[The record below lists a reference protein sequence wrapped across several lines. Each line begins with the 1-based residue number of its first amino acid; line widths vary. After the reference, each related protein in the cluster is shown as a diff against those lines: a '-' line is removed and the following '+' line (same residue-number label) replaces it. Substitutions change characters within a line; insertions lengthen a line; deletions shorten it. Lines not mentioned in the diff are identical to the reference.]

1 MATISFDG
9 SLVIDWSS
17 SLGHDCKVAIADW
30 DSGLRVVCQNDG
42 SVSWLSLI
50 DVGDWLFQLS
60 EPAVE
65 VWRATWPMGLS
76 AAISQLPSRQ
86 ASILSWSVAS
96 SVVLDLLVS
105 NPLLLWLLVEDGLFN
120 KRALGEVEQR
130 LQAKQR
136 VLCKSLWL
144 EGSAQQVRIL
154 KRAAK
159 ENLSCHSVESLV
171 KVMGN
176 DDACDFLSHRKS
188 VDPFTLLLL
197 QKHPWLARHPVRALV
212 DDLHEP
218 KNYSLFR
225 TVQNLLSF
233 DDLDPLLRCTSI
245 SSLERLHDRL
255 QANFND
261 NRGFSPRLDDY
272 GQVERLPPPPLPG
285 NDEIKP
291 LTSQEDIVRE
301 GREMNSCVTKYIP
314 RVLRGEYFFYKTR
327 YPERLT
333 IGVLIVADRNGWVPD
348 TFLLQEVR
356 APFNRQPSK
365 ESMEFITDCLKA
377 RPIKPLK
384 QLPHLL

>member
-1 MATISFDG
+1 MATTSFDG
-9 SLVIDWSS
+9 ALVIDWAQ
-17 SLGHDCKVAIADW
+17 SLGHDCRVTISDW
-30 DSGLRVVCQNDG
+30 DSGLRVVGKNNG
-42 SVSWLSLI
+42 SVAWLSLI
-50 DVGDWLFQLS
+50 DIGDWLFQLTD
-60 EPAVE
+60 PAVDA
-65 VWRATWPMGLS
+65 WRATFPKELNS
-76 AAISQLPSRQ
+76 AVSKLPSRQ
-86 ASILSWSVAS
+86 ASILSWAVISQTIC
-96 SVVLDLLVS
+96 DLLIS

-120 KRALGEVEQR
+120 KRALREVEQR

-136 VLCKSLWL
+136 VLCQSLWL

-171 KVMGN
+171 KVLGN
-176 DDACDFLSHRKS
+176 DAACDFLSHRKS
-188 VDPFTLLLL
+188 VDPFTLFLLE
-197 QKHPWLARHPVRALV
+197 KHLWLAIHPVRAIV

-225 TVQNLLSF
+225 TVQNLLLF

-255 QANFND
+255 QADFND

-272 GQVERLPPPPLPG
+272 GQVARLPPPPLPG
-285 NDEIKP
+285 NNDIKP
-291 LTSQEDIVRE
+291 LTSQEEIFRE

-333 IGVLIVADRNGWVPD
+333 IGVLIVADRNSGESD
-348 TFLLQEVR
+348 SFLLREVR
-356 APFNRQPSK
+356 APFNRQPSQ
-365 ESMEFITDCLKA
+365 EAMEFITDWFESEVAKM
-377 RPIKPLK
+377 K
-384 QLPHLL
+384 